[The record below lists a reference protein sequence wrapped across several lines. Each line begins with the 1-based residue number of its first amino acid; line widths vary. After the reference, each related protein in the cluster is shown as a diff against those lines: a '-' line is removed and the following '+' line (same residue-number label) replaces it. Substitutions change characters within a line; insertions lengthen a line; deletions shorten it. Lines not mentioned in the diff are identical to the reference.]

1 MRALMIAAA
10 LTGLLLVA
18 AGASGGHDVPLEAT
32 SRWQTAFM
40 YGYIHAL
47 GALLAATLPFRGW
60 LHLAGGWAFILSVP
74 LFSGVQIARIMLG
87 GIPMTPTVFDNLTF
101 LVPVGG
107 VFFIVGW
114 LMIGLAAAM
123 APRRD
128 EPEEEDAA

>member
-1 MRALMIAAA
+1 MRPLMIAAA

-18 AGASGGHDVPLEAT
+18 AGAAGGHTVPVEAV

-40 YGYIHAL
+40 YGYVHAL
-47 GALLAATLPFRGW
+47 GALLAAALPFRGW
-60 LHLAGGWAFILSVP
+60 IHLAGGWAFIASVP
-74 LFSGVQIARIMLG
+74 LFSGVQIAKIMMG
-87 GIPMTPTVFDNLTF
+87 GIPMTPTPFDTLTF

-123 APRRD
+123 GPRSD
-128 EPEEEDAA
+128 EPEETED